1 MFTKFTY
8 AVYEYICALL
18 EFSLKISIYCW
29 QNVAVTKTSISVST
43 EKFHILSKVN
53 CRKQQIPGRGDT
65 FFRQI

>member
-53 CRKQQIPGRGDT
+53 CRK
-65 FFRQI
+65 